1 MVLNRQKAENNSEVL
16 VVDYFIKYLLKLQG
30 IL

>member
-1 MVLNRQKAENNSEVL
+1 MVLNGQEVENNSEVW
-16 VVDYFIKYLLKLQG
+16 VFEYFIKYLLKLQG